1 MIRTQGLGFAYAG
14 GARLTFADVS
24 LPQGDVLWLAG
35 PSGSGKS
42 TWLALAAGLVAPLA
56 GALDVAGRRLAGAPD
71 GKVSPQNQNKGD
83 LDRWRASAIGFL
95 PQRLHLSPSL
105 SVRHNLAMAQWAAG
119 QPEDAAQARAVL
131 ARLGV
136 DALLDRMPSALS
148 GGQAQRVALARAL
161 LLKPQVIL
169 ADEPTA
175 SLDDAAADAAGRLLI
190 DSARQAGA
198 TLVIASHDA
207 RLAHLLAHAAPGFQT
222 LRLAA

>member
-1 MIRTQGLGFAYAG
+1 MIRSRSLAFAYAG
-14 GARLTFADVS
+14 GARLAFADVS
-24 LPQGDVLWLAG
+24 LPQGGVLWLAG

-42 TWLALAAGLVAPLA
+42 TWLALAAGLVSPIE
-56 GALDVAGRRLAGAPD
+56 GALEVAGRRLAASD
-71 GKVSPQNQNKGD
+71 GKAKAHSPSQGD

-119 QPEDAAQARAVL
+119 QPEDAVQARAVL

-136 DALLDRMPSALS
+136 DALLDRMPGALS

-198 TLVIASHDA
+198 TLVVASHDA
-207 RLAHLLAHAAPGFQT
+207 RLAILLAHAAPGFQT
-222 LRLAA
+222 LRLTA

>member
-1 MIRTQGLGFAYAG
+1 MIRTEGLAFAYPG
-14 GARLTFADVS
+14 GARLAFADVS
-24 LPQGDVLWLAG
+24 LPQGGVLWLAG

-42 TWLALAAGLVAPLA
+42 TWLALAAGLMAPLE
-56 GALDVAGRRLAGAPD
+56 GVLEVAGRRLP
-71 GKVSPQNQNKGD
+71 SPSQGD

-136 DALLDRMPSALS
+136 DTLLDRMPSALS

-175 SLDDAAADAAGRLLI
+175 SLDDATADAAGRLLI

-198 TLVIASHDA
+198 TLIVASHDA

>member
-1 MIRTQGLGFAYAG
+1 MICSQSLAFAYAG
-14 GARLTFADVS
+14 GARLTFADVN
-24 LPQGDVLWLAG
+24 LPQGGVLWLAG

-42 TWLALAAGLVAPLA
+42 TWLALAAGLLNPCA
-56 GALDVAGRRLAGAPD
+56 GRLDVAGRQLAG
-71 GKVSPQNQNKGD
+71 VSGPKPQAKAAD

-119 QPEDAAQARAVL
+119 QPENPALARTVL

-136 DALLDRMPSALS
+136 DTLLDRMPSALS

-161 LLKPQVIL
+161 LLKPKVIL

-175 SLDDAAADAAGRLLI
+175 SLDDANAEAAGRLLV
-190 DSARQAGA
+190 DSARQACA
-198 TLVIASHDA
+198 TLVVASHDA
-207 RLAHLLAHAAPGFQT
+207 RLAHLLAHVTPGFQT
-222 LRLAA
+222 LRLVP